1 MAIALVVV
9 VLEENTSLKNSAML
23 TCLEFLSS
31 SVLLATL
38 PNCCYTK
45 VNKYQACLRELTGP
59 LHHLFT
65 ISFRPLG
72 DSKSFGKA
80 TWNLAQQRQ

>member
-1 MAIALVVV
+1 MAIALVV